1 MKGRRRKDLSYYRVR
16 EIQMGKDQEQREA
29 STAMS
34 TPGKGGG
41 GPGRGGG
48 CPLDRL
54 ASKVARREGLA
65 GEEVRETETNRGESG
80 GSLGVKSKSVAL
92 SCTPAKVSLKQILRG
107 QFRNWRWGRGHRPK
121 SGARNLE
128 LVAKAAERRVV
139 CVSRLGPRV
148 LQEGTAREPR
158 TKLRW
163 GLGKGL
169 GEAGQ
174 GKQQGSEVS
183 VGAYR
188 AGRLS

>member
-1 MKGRRRKDLSYYRVR
+1 
-16 EIQMGKDQEQREA
+16 MGKDQEQREA
-29 STAMS
+29 SIAMS

-92 SCTPAKVSLKQILRG
+92 SCTPVKVSLKQILRG
-107 QFRNWRWGRGHRPK
+107 RFRNWRWGRGHRPK

-128 LVAKAAERRVV
+128 LVAKAGERQGWWWGGVGWWWCV
-139 CVSRLGPRV
+139 CPGWAPGCSKKEQPESRGPN
-148 LQEGTAREPR
+148 
-158 TKLRW
+158 
-163 GLGKGL
+163 
-169 GEAGQ
+169 
-174 GKQQGSEVS
+174 
-183 VGAYR
+183 
-188 AGRLS
+188 